1 MDAIPDEQKCPST
14 FTTHQHIHKKLNYF
28 LSTNKIPNII
38 FHGSTGSGKK
48 TILYN
53 LLDRIY
59 CKTASGGDNVEEQ
72 RNIMKSNILYVNC
85 CHGKG
90 IKFIREELKFFA
102 KMNIHHTTGVMFK
115 TIVLFNADYLTTDA
129 QSALRRCIELFSHN
143 TRFFI
148 IVENMD
154 KLLNPIVSR
163 FCQIYVPPL
172 EYCLHR
178 FAIPLHFKGGDCPP
192 YDPLLC
198 KFFFQKKYCVACYR
212 QSPQSLQ
219 KKTVETV
226 EPQRMTTVISENIS
240 ETADDKVK
248 GGNSSRRHNANYT
261 KLFNYKS
268 HKLIEHKHL
277 LDTCLKELIT
287 ITRTNG
293 EGQVEKEVDTTL
305 VEQLYDNGIS
315 ALDILA
321 YVKDYSNMKEHST
334 HPRFANEITK
344 IEFFFHKKKGVFRCE
359 KLLMFHL
366 LWKINEIHK
375 SVEPG

>member
-1 MDAIPDEQKCPST
+1 MDAIIPNEQKCPSPPS
-14 FTTHQHIHKKLNYF
+14 THQHIHQKLNYF

-53 LLDRIY
+53 FLDRIY
-59 CKTASGGDNVEEQ
+59 SKTAKPRSGGEDNVEEQ

-102 KMNIHHTTGVMFK
+102 KMNIHHTTGVRFK

-148 IVENMD
+148 VVENMD

-163 FCQIYVPPL
+163 FCQIYVPPCKTTGERTKSPLIL
-172 EYCLHR
+172 EE
-178 FAIPLHFKGGDCPP
+178 KG
-192 YDPLLC
+192 
-198 KFFFQKKYCVACYR
+198 
-212 QSPQSLQ
+212 
-219 KKTVETV
+219 
-226 EPQRMTTVISENIS
+226 
-240 ETADDKVK
+240 
-248 GGNSSRRHNANYT
+248 ANYV

-268 HKLIEHKHL
+268 HKLIEHKHM
-277 LDTCLKELIT
+277 LDTCLKPLIC
-287 ITRTNG
+287 TNG
-293 EGQVEKEVDTTL
+293 GGEGVDTTL

-321 YVKDYSNMKEHST
+321 YVKDDA

-344 IEFFFHKKKGVFRCE
+344 IEFYFHKIKGVFRCE

-366 LWKINEIHK
+366 LWKINEIQK
-375 SVEPG
+375 RVEPQCVSNEKII